1 MKVLTNGTSPF
12 ARIARIGLMEKGY
25 DLSDTQLVNPWA
37 DDPDLMAA
45 NTAARVPTVVLDD
58 GHPLSESLLIVMWL
72 ERTRPE
78 PSLLGDDPSR
88 VLSQAGRAMG
98 VIEAATAIVIGKL
111 HVDEGFEEGPVGLRR
126 RRSIVLGLEAAE
138 QDIPPYA
145 RGVPDLAVISTVV
158 ALDYVKM
165 RFPAASWTPP
175 TPGLDG
181 LSAALANRPAF
192 QATAPRA

>member
-1 MKVLTNGTSPF
+1 MKVLTNTTSPF

-25 DLSDTQLVNPWA
+25 DLDDTQIVNPWA

-58 GHPLSESLLIVMWL
+58 GRPLSESLLIVMWL
-72 ERTRPE
+72 ERMRPE
-78 PSLLGDDPSR
+78 PSLLGADPTR

-111 HVDEGFEEGPVGLRR
+111 HVDEGFEEAPVGLRR
-126 RRSIVLGLEAAE
+126 RRSIILGLQAAE
-138 QDIPPYA
+138 RDIPAYGA
-145 RGVPDLAVISTVV
+145 GTPDLAVIATVV
-158 ALDYVKM
+158 ALDYVRM
-165 RFPAASWTPP
+165 RFPGASWAPP
-175 TPGLDG
+175 TPRLDG
-181 LSAALANRPAF
+181 LSAALADRPAF